1 MNLETHGYSSPGQ
14 RPVTTQVSRD
24 AKPSVLRLAD
34 GTEIRGTIYMV
45 PGTRTLDM
53 LNRQAEDFLAI
64 TDATIT
70 IDGQTETSKFIAVNK
85 GQIVTLRELTEEY

>member
-1 MNLETHGYSSPGQ
+1 VNIETQGYINPGG
-14 RPVTTQVSRD
+14 RPVTPPVSRD
-24 AKPSVLRLAD
+24 AKPSLLRLAD

-70 IDGQTETSKFIAVNK
+70 IDGHSELSKFIAVNK
-85 GQIVTLRELTEEY
+85 GQIVTLRELSEEY